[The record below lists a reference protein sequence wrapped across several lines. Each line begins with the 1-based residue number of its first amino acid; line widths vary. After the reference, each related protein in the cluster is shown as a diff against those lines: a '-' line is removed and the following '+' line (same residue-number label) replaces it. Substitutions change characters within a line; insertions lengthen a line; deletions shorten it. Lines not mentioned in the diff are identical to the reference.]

1 MQYINNGLR
10 VCWNFFKTVLWELLT
25 GLISIIILSVLFTI
39 KMLQLY
45 GKNISSRDITSYF
58 FRDLEND
65 PVLIGCFLILNFIL
79 ILVLYVIYHRKEPD
93 MLPFER
99 KNCISKYIKG

>member
-39 KMLQLY
+39 KMLQHTRNPLFIY
-45 GKNISSRDITSYF
+45 CIKLS
-58 FRDLEND
+58 
-65 PVLIGCFLILNFIL
+65 FL
-79 ILVLYVIYHRKEPD
+79 
-93 MLPFER
+93 
-99 KNCISKYIKG
+99 

>member
-1 MQYINNGLR
+1 M
-10 VCWNFFKTVLWELLT
+10 E
-25 GLISIIILSVLFTI
+25 
-39 KMLQLY
+39 
-45 GKNISSRDITSYF
+45 KNISSRDITSYF

-99 KNCISKYIKG
+99 KNCISKYIKGYTFWFYLIYIYLAYFSWAWWFPG